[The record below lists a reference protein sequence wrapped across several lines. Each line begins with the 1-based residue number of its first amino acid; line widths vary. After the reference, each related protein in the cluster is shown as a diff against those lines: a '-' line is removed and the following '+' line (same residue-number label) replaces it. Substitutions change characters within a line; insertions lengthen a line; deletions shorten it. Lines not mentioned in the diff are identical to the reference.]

1 MFILGN
7 FIDALAYLVNILLT
21 IMMVLI
27 FARAVI
33 SWVNPDPFN
42 PLVQF
47 LTRVTE
53 PVLEPIRRLLPLT
66 GFDISPIIAFFIIRF
81 LQMFLVP
88 SLYDLA
94 LRLH

>member
-7 FIDALAYLVNILLT
+7 FVEALAYFVNILLT

-47 LTRVTE
+47 LTRITE

-66 GFDISPIIAFFIIRF
+66 GIDISPIIAFFIIRF